1 MFRIATALLLVA
13 LLGGCGKDEG
23 PGPAG
28 TGDDIATPVVT
39 AQAASRPWSAP
50 LTGIATLRAREAVT
64 LTAPASGRVAEVLFR
79 EGQAVPQGALL
90 LRLEDDEQR
99 ADHEAAAANAEL
111 QATRAARVRELHGKG
126 LVSSDELDAAAQ
138 ALRDA
143 QARAEL
149 ARVRLDLRR
158 IRAPFAGVLGF
169 RQVSPGALVQPGD
182 AIVTL
187 DALDSLRADF
197 PVPET
202 QLALLAPGTPVTGQT
217 AAFPGRTFSG
227 ELLLIDTRVDPL
239 TRAVTAQ
246 ARFDNRDRVLK
257 PGMLLTLN
265 VPARAR
271 DALFVPEAAL
281 LPENAR
287 QYVWRVDG
295 GIATRVEVQTGV
307 RQQGDVEIVAGLAAG
322 DIVVVEGQGNLRDGR
337 TVTATARAAAP

>member
-1 MFRIATALLLVA
+1 MSRIAAVLLLAAV
-13 LLGGCGKDEG
+13 LGACSRDDGG
-23 PGPAG
+23 GPA
-28 TGDDIATPVVT
+28 TAGDAAVPVVT
-39 AQAASRPWSAP
+39 APAVSRPWAAP

-99 ADHEAAAANAEL
+99 ADHEAAAANAQL
-111 QATRAARVRELHGKG
+111 QAARAARVRELHGKG

-202 QLALLAPGTPVTGQT
+202 QLALLAPGTPITGQA
-217 AAFPGRTFSG
+217 AAFPGRTFAG
-227 ELLLIDTRVDPL
+227 ELVLVDTRVDPL
-239 TRAVTAQ
+239 TRAATAQ
-246 ARFDNRDRVLK
+246 ARFDNRDRALK

-265 VPARAR
+265 VPAQPR

-287 QYVWRVDG
+287 QFVWRVQDG
-295 GIATRVEVQTGV
+295 SATRVEVQTGV
-307 RQQGDVEIVAGLAAG
+307 RQGGDVEIVAGLAAG
-322 DIVVVEGQGNLRDGR
+322 DLVVVEGQGNLRDGR
-337 TVTATARAAAP
+337 AVTATARATP